1 MDLSVNYMGLKLK
14 NPIIVGSSGLTNSVE
29 KIRDL
34 ERQGAAAVVLKS
46 LFEEQLAME
55 QENSYDQN
63 DFDYPEAMDYMK
75 AYAAEY
81 TYSDFINL
89 IRSSKVAVDI
99 PVIASINCVSMGKW
113 TELAKKIEEAGADA
127 LELNI
132 SLLPSDMY
140 KTSAQNEKTYFDII
154 KAVRQQVKIPI
165 ALKMSHYSAGLAHL
179 ISQLSFTKMVDA
191 FVLFN
196 RYYSPD
202 INIDDYSIT
211 SSGVLSRPENISDSL
226 RWVALMS
233 GKIKT
238 PIAASTGIHSGE
250 DVIKQLLAGATAVQV
265 VSALYKNGII
275 HIGKMLAEVE
285 AWMNEK
291 GYTKIE
297 DFRGEISYTK
307 FNQPEA
313 FERIQFMKYFGGFE

>member
-34 ERQGAAAVVLKS
+34 ERQGAGAVVLKS
-46 LFEEQLAME
+46 LFEEQILME
-55 QENSYDQN
+55 QEKANDQN

-75 AYAAEY
+75 AYAEEY
-81 TYSDFINL
+81 TYADFIQL
-89 IRSSKVAVDI
+89 IRGAKAAVDI
-99 PVIASINCVSMGKW
+99 PVIASVNCVSMGKW
-113 TELAKKIEEAGADA
+113 TEFAKKIEDAGADA
-127 LELNI
+127 LEINI
-132 SLLPSDMY
+132 SLLPSDIY

-154 KAVRQQVKIPI
+154 EAVRKQVNIPI

-179 ISQLSFTKMVDA
+179 IRQLSFTKMVDA

-196 RYYSPD
+196 RYYAPD

-211 SSGVLSRPENISDSL
+211 SAGVLSRPENISDSL
-226 RWVALMS
+226 RWVALLS

-238 PIAASTGIHSGE
+238 PIAASTGVHEGE
-250 DVIKQLLAGATAVQV
+250 DVIKQILAGAEAVQV
-265 VSALYKNGII
+265 VSTLYKHGIVQLS
-275 HIGKMLAEVE
+275 KMLKDIET
-285 AWMNEK
+285 WMTEK
-291 GYTKIE
+291 GYTNLD
-297 DFRGEISYTK
+297 DFRGEISYEK
-307 FNQPEA
+307 FDEPQA

>member
-29 KIRDL
+29 KIRNL
-34 ERQGAAAVVLKS
+34 EIEGAGAVVLKS
-46 LFEEQLAME
+46 LFEEQILME
-55 QENSYDQN
+55 QEKANDQN

-75 AYAAEY
+75 AYSEEY
-81 TYSDFINL
+81 THADFLQL
-89 IRSSKVAVDI
+89 IRGAKAAVDI
-99 PVIASINCVSMGKW
+99 PVIASVNCVSMGKW
-113 TELAKKIEEAGADA
+113 IDFAKKIEAAGADA
-127 LELNI
+127 LEINI
-132 SLLPSDMY
+132 SLLPSDVY

-154 KAVRQQVKIPI
+154 EAVRKQINIPI

-179 ISQLSFTKMVDA
+179 IRQLSFTKMIDA

-211 SSGVLSRPENISDSL
+211 STGVLSRPEDISDSL
-226 RWVALMS
+226 RWVALLS

-238 PIAASTGIHSGE
+238 PIAASTGVHEGE
-250 DVIKQLLAGATAVQV
+250 DVIKQILAGAAAVQV
-265 VSALYKNGII
+265 VSALYKHGIV
-275 HIGKMLAEVE
+275 HVSKMLKDLE
-285 AWMNEK
+285 AWMTVK
-291 GYTKIE
+291 GYAKLD
-297 DFRGEISYTK
+297 DFRGEISYEK
-307 FNQPEA
+307 FKEPQA

>member
-1 MDLSVNYMGLKLK
+1 MGLKLK

-34 ERQGAAAVVLKS
+34 ERYGAGAVVLKS
-46 LFEEQLAME
+46 LFEEQLLME
-55 QENSYDQN
+55 QEKANDQN
-63 DFDYPEAMDYMK
+63 DFDYPEAMDYLK
-75 AYAAEY
+75 SYAAD
-81 TYSDFINL
+81 YSYADFIQL
-89 IRSSKVAVDI
+89 IRGAKVAVDI
-99 PVIASINCVSMGKW
+99 PVIASVNCVSMGKW
-113 TELAKKIEEAGADA
+113 TDFAKKIEEAGADA

-154 KAVRQQVKIPI
+154 EAVRKQINIPI

-196 RYYSPD
+196 RYYAPD
-202 INIDDYSIT
+202 INVDDLSIT

-226 RWVALMS
+226 RWVALLS

-238 PIAASTGIHSGE
+238 PIAASTGVHSGE
-250 DVIKQLLAGATAVQV
+250 DVVKQILVGATAVQV
-265 VSALYKNGII
+265 VSALYKNGIVYVQEI
-275 HIGKMLAEVE
+275 LKGLE
-285 AWMNEK
+285 AWMKEK
-291 GYTKIE
+291 GYE
-297 DFRGEISYTK
+297 SLDDFRGQLNYVKSH
-307 FNQPEA
+307 QPEA

>member
-34 ERQGAAAVVLKS
+34 ERHGAGAVVLKS
-46 LFEEQLAME
+46 LFEEQLLME
-55 QENSYDQN
+55 QEKANDQN
-63 DFDYPEAMDYMK
+63 DYDYPEAMDYMK

-81 TYSDFINL
+81 SYADFIQL
-89 IRSSKVAVDI
+89 IRSAKVAVDI
-99 PVIASINCVSMGKW
+99 PVIASVNCVSLGKW
-113 TELAKKIEEAGADA
+113 TEFAKKIEEAGADA

-154 KAVRQQVKIPI
+154 EAVRKQINIPI

-196 RYYSPD
+196 RYYAPD
-202 INIDDYSIT
+202 INIDDFSIT
-211 SSGVLSRPENISDSL
+211 SAGVLSRPENISDSL
-226 RWVALMS
+226 RWVALLS

-238 PIAASTGIHSGE
+238 PIAASTGVHSGG
-250 DVIKQLLAGATAVQV
+250 DAVKQILAGATTVQV
-265 VSALYKNGII
+265 VSALYKNGIVHLEKI
-275 HIGKMLAEVE
+275 LQEMQDWIQ
-285 AWMNEK
+285 EK
-291 GYTKIE
+291 GYETLE
-297 DFRGEISYTK
+297 DFRGKISYDK

-313 FERIQFMKYFGGFE
+313 YERIQFMKYFGGFE

>member
-34 ERQGAAAVVLKS
+34 EIQGAGAVVLKS
-46 LFEEQLAME
+46 LFEEQILME
-55 QENSYDQN
+55 QEKANDQN

-75 AYAAEY
+75 AYAEEY
-81 TYSDFINL
+81 TYADFIKL
-89 IRSSKVAVDI
+89 IRGAKAAVDI
-99 PVIASINCVSMGKW
+99 PVIASVNCVSMGKW
-113 TELAKKIEEAGADA
+113 TDFAKKIEEAGADA
-127 LELNI
+127 LEINV
-132 SLLPSDMY
+132 SLLPSDIY

-154 KAVRQQVKIPI
+154 EAVRKQINIPI

-179 ISQLSFTKMVDA
+179 IRQLSFTKMVDA

-196 RYYSPD
+196 RYYAPD

-211 SSGVLSRPENISDSL
+211 SAGVLSRPENISDSL
-226 RWVALMS
+226 RWVALLS

-238 PIAASTGIHSGE
+238 PIAASTGVHEGE
-250 DVIKQLLAGATAVQV
+250 DVIKQILAGATAVQV
-265 VSALYKNGII
+265 VSTLYKHGIT
-275 HIGKMLAEVE
+275 HLPKMLKDIEN
-285 AWMNEK
+285 WMTEK
-291 GYTKIE
+291 EYSELE
-297 DFRGEISYTK
+297 DFRSEISYEK
-307 FNQPEA
+307 FKEPQA